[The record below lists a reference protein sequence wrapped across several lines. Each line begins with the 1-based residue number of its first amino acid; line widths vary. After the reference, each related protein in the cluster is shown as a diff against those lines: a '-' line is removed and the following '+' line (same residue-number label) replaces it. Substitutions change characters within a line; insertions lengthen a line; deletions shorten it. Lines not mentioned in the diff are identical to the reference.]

1 MRKIKS
7 GILRISLL
15 AFICALL
22 LSGSAL
28 AAESRMLVP
37 GGSVIGI
44 KVECQGVMVAGINE
58 VQTLSGAKKPALDAG
73 LRAGDIITRVG
84 DAEVESVE
92 DFRREIGAWSGG
104 MLELGVVR
112 AGENV
117 TLSIAPERD
126 KSGAAE
132 IGVWLRDGMAGLGTL
147 TFYEPE
153 TGLFGALGH
162 AVNDVDTGVLIP
174 LRGGSVARAEVS
186 GVIAGER
193 GKPGELLGSFDPS
206 ASAGSIS
213 RNTGFGIF
221 GTLDGGSGIAAGQA
235 LPIAAKADM
244 AVGPATVLAGVDGQ
258 TREYAVEISRVYPG
272 DNGGRDMLISVTDP
286 ELLEKTG
293 GIVQG
298 MSGSPILQNGRLVG
312 AVTHVLVNDPTSG
325 YGIAIE
331 NMLEA
336 AG

>member
-7 GILRISLL
+7 GILRISML
-15 AFICALL
+15 AFICAMLL
-22 LSGSAL
+22 PGSAL

-44 KVECQGVMVAGINE
+44 KVESRGVMVAGINE
-58 VQTLSGAKKPALDAG
+58 VQTPSGIKRPALEAG

-84 DAEVESVE
+84 DADIESVE

-104 MLELGVVR
+104 ALELEAVR
-112 AGENV
+112 SGKNM
-117 TLSIAPERD
+117 TLSISPERD
-126 KSGAAE
+126 KSGGVE
-132 IGVWLRDGMAGLGTL
+132 IGVWLRDGIAGLGTL

-162 AVNDVDTGVLIP
+162 AVNDVDTGVLVP
-174 LRGGSVARAEVS
+174 LRDGSVAHAEVS

-206 ASAGSIS
+206 ARVGSIR

-221 GTLDGGSGIAAGQA
+221 GALDGGSGIAAGQA
-235 LPIAAKADM
+235 LPVAAKAEIRI
-244 AVGPATVLAGVDGQ
+244 GPATVLAGVDGQ
-258 TREYAVEISRVYPG
+258 TREYSVEISRVYPG

-298 MSGSPILQNGRLVG
+298 MSGSPILQDGRLVG
-312 AVTHVLVNDPTSG
+312 AVTHVLVNDPASG

>member
-7 GILRISLL
+7 GILRISML
-15 AFICALL
+15 AFICAMLL
-22 LSGSAL
+22 PGSAL

-44 KVECQGVMVAGINE
+44 KVESRGVMVAGINE
-58 VQTLSGAKKPALDAG
+58 VQTPSGIKRPALEAG

-84 DAEVESVE
+84 DADIESVE

-104 MLELGVVR
+104 ALELEAVR
-112 AGENV
+112 SGKNM
-117 TLSIAPERD
+117 TLSISPERD
-126 KSGAAE
+126 KSGGVE
-132 IGVWLRDGMAGLGTL
+132 IGVWLRDGIAGLGTL

-162 AVNDVDTGVLIP
+162 AVNDVDTGVLVP
-174 LRGGSVARAEVS
+174 LRDGSVAHAEVS

-206 ASAGSIS
+206 ARVGSIS

-221 GTLDGGSGIAAGQA
+221 GALDGGSGIAAGQA
-235 LPIAAKADM
+235 LPVAAKAEIRI
-244 AVGPATVLAGVDGQ
+244 GPATVLAGVDGQ
-258 TREYAVEISRVYPG
+258 TREYSVEISRVYPG

-298 MSGSPILQNGRLVG
+298 MRGSPILQDGRLVG
-312 AVTHVLVNDPTSG
+312 AVTHVLVNDPASG